1 MRPGIHFYSWVPSD
15 RGSAWFLDFLR
26 YQQFLGCLWSLVHN
40 DNLSVCGPF
49 IMTGPQAVSCHA
61 SSSLGFPV
69 VHSIAHNDYLV
80 QLSVCQ
86 LPPVAC
92 SMGSKVKHNNW
103 THAEGGPRDEAVLA
117 LYMCP
122 YHHTSSEK
130 LFTRS

>member
-1 MRPGIHFYSWVPSD
+1 
-15 RGSAWFLDFLR
+15 
-26 YQQFLGCLWSLVHN
+26 
-40 DNLSVCGPF
+40 
-49 IMTGPQAVSCHA
+49 MTGPQAVSCHA

-69 VHSIAHNDYLV
+69 VHSIAHNDYLA

-117 LYMCP
+117 LCMCP

-130 LFTRS
+130 LFARSGVRGVQLGLSSIHQSSQTKHVPSSLSIPSPYSNTVH